1 MRIMLTTAGLV
12 MSDQL
17 RAYTEY
23 RLFTSIARFGSFVRG
38 VGVTLRREPDAFL
51 CAVVIDL
58 ESSGQLKTRGRAPHP
73 SAAVD
78 KAAQRTA
85 ALLARRAPQPVSS

>member
-1 MRIMLTTAGLV
+1 MRIMLTSGLV

-23 RLFTSIARFGSFVRG
+23 RLFTSIARYGSLVRG
-38 VGVTLRREPDAFL
+38 AHVTLRRDPDAFL

-58 ESSGQLKTRGRAPHP
+58 ASSGQLKTRARAPHP

-78 KAAQRTA
+78 KAANRTA
-85 ALLARRAPQPVSS
+85 ALLARRALQPVSS